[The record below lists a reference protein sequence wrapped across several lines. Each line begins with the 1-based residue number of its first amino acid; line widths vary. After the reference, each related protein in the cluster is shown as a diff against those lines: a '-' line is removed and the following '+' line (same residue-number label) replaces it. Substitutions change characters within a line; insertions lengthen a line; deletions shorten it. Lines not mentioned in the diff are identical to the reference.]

1 MATGTN
7 GIPTIGE
14 LRELFPEADIP
25 TGQPDNKCVLINY
38 CLPDREFVADPS
50 IDNNYEIPFIFI
62 PFIKDSE
69 NFNSNYK
76 VSQLAK
82 FSDIRFIF
90 DTLNWYTYEYDGYSL
105 GITILHKPKSTIY
118 LTVEIYGTIG
128 NVVKEVEITPSTDFV
143 SVDAWYQTIG
153 TPTEYLIYINNNSP
167 QYDDYYFYR
176 Y

>member
-38 CLPDREFVADPS
+38 CAMDQSTGD
-50 IDNNYEIPFIFI
+50 IDNQYSIPFIHI
-62 PFIKDSE
+62 PYILE
-69 NFNSNYK
+69 GNYTDYK
-76 VSQLAK
+76 LNQLAK

-153 TPTEYLIYINNNSP
+153 TPSEYLIYINNNSP